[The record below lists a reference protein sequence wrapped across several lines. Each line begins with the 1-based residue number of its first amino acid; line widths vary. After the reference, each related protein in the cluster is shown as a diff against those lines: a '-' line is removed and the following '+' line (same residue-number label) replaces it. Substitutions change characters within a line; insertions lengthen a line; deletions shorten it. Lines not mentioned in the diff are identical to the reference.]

1 MDQVSGAVEH
11 LQKLNKFTTKT
22 LSPRLRQILIEI
34 FI

>member
-22 LSPRLRQILIEI
+22 LSPRNFYIDNSDY
-34 FI
+34 